1 VPNPVSPFS
10 FFSIAHAADR
20 NSTPSALHPASDT
33 ETLAGYIIITAK
45 LTFWK
50 RQCEHSGR
58 QPILQMV
65 VGPSGR
71 LAVAGAV
78 AGSGDI
84 MGDRLAQPIHVAQ
97 CNVGLPERNGD
108 AGLVEGVEDGD
119 PQIRAGVAGLGQV
132 ERWGGSRRTN
142 RPTPRSRPRPK

>member
-50 RQCEHSGR
+50 RQARES
-58 QPILQMV
+58 L
-65 VGPSGR
+65 S
-71 LAVAGAV
+71 ATA
-78 AGSGDI
+78 
-84 MGDRLAQPIHVAQ
+84 
-97 CNVGLPERNGD
+97 
-108 AGLVEGVEDGD
+108 
-119 PQIRAGVAGLGQV
+119 RA
-132 ERWGGSRRTN
+132 RY
-142 RPTPRSRPRPK
+142 